1 MQQFKEILETFEDVS
16 HVKKIILTNKY
27 GKIVSTIENIP
38 GSSGSIKLYHHLYLK
53 FGELTID
60 AALKGIELYSEHSK
74 EAKDYPGKHPNID
87 RLLDIIKN
95 EKVLKI
101 KIIK

>member
-1 MQQFKEILETFEDVS
+1 
-16 HVKKIILTNKY
+16 
-27 GKIVSTIENIP
+27 
-38 GSSGSIKLYHHLYLK
+38 
-53 FGELTID
+53 LTID